1 MGMTADLNYRPRKT
15 NSRKVINDSL
25 AAVFGWFE
33 AAPAP
38 EHLIRLVEQLD
49 APPEPRLAEARVYS
63 GA

>member
-1 MGMTADLNYRPRKT
+1 MTADLSHRPRKADG
-15 NSRKVINDSL
+15 RKVINDSL

-38 EHLIRLVEQLD
+38 EHLIRLIEQLD
-49 APPEPRLAEARVYS
+49 APPEPRAAEARAYS